1 MAALTDK
8 SLYEVLQNGTLEQ
21 VTEAVD
27 AELKSLGK
35 ICDETWLSVLLFQI

>member
-35 ICDETWLSVLLFQI
+35 ICDET